1 MFTKMFINI
10 MAGAKNGEK
19 GAVHLPEDSSSW
31 RWPRILALELKDKRG
46 IFEIAI
52 RYAFPALPRWRQSRC
67 ALFWKRSTKWG
78 ALAATLFTAACLIYF
93 AVLQNTHKA
102 GDVIWQLGQG
112 KDAIKV
118 LFLNPRGDVSFWNG
132 FMTVVPMVFGSALL
146 MLLVSMLTLLSKQ
159 TIDKYFSI

>member
-1 MFTKMFINI
+1 
-10 MAGAKNGEK
+10 MAP
-19 GAVHLPEDSSSW
+19 VM
-31 RWPRILALELKDKRG
+31 
-46 IFEIAI
+46 IA
-52 RYAFPALPRWRQSRC
+52 

-112 KDAIKV
+112 KEAIKV

-146 MLLVSMLTLLSKQ
+146 MIIVSVLTRPPSQ
-159 TIDKYFSI
+159 TTVDRYFSATKSVPMPAPTPARV